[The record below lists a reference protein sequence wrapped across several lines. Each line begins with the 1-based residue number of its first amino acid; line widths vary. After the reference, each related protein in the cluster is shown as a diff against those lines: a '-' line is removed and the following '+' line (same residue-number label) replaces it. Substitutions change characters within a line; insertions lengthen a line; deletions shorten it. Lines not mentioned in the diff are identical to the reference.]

1 MKTLSEDNVNFALL
15 PPKRRKRTDFSKCLI
30 CQKDTKEPLR
40 VPKKPSIDSL
50 VTALRKRLDDVYDRL
65 EHDLDGLCT
74 MSVTWHNTCYA
85 TCTSQKNFKSV
96 EKRALSVLPTTSK
109 ALDFS
114 KAKRKTRS
122 ASPQQIG
129 QSASFVSKILTRKLS
144 KQSKLVHLK
153 LVKQSK

>member
-1 MKTLSEDNVNFALL
+1 METLSEDNVNFALL

-85 TCTSQKNFKSV
+85 TCTSQKILKSV
-96 EKRALSVLPTTSK
+96 EKRTLSVFPTTSK
-109 ALDFS
+109 ALIS
-114 KAKRKTRS
+114 AKQKEK
-122 ASPQQIG
+122 PG
-129 QSASFVSKILTRKLS
+129 QHHHNRLVK
-144 KQSKLVHLK
+144 VHL
-153 LVKQSK
+153 L